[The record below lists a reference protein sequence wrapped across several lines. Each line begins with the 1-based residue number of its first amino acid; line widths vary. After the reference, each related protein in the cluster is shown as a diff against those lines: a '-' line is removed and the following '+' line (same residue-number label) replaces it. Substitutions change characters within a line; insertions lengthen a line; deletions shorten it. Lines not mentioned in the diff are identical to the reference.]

1 MYPVTWVRFLVQ
13 DSRKNNRTGILTGQ
27 GYLASSK
34 SLRGGAL
41 ERERD
46 RKKKHTETPGVRGE
60 MRTGSPDPNRHQ
72 QRRGETGKVEEGWG
86 DGGVKVTEAR
96 RL

>member
-13 DSRKNNRTGILTGQ
+13 DSRKNDRTGILTGQ

-46 RKKKHTETPGVRGE
+46 RKKNIQKPQGCGVR
-60 MRTGSPDPNRHQ
+60 
-72 QRRGETGKVEEGWG
+72 
-86 DGGVKVTEAR
+86 
-96 RL
+96 

>member
-13 DSRKNNRTGILTGQ
+13 DSRKNDITGILTGQ

-46 RKKKHTETPGVRGE
+46 RKKTYRNPRGA
-60 MRTGSPDPNRHQ
+60 G
-72 QRRGETGKVEEGWG
+72 
-86 DGGVKVTEAR
+86 
-96 RL
+96 